1 MYSKIVAHEF
11 GPPEML
17 VVEQAQ
23 LPEPAAGEARIR
35 IEAAGVGYTDTILR
49 RGRYIA
55 YQDGLPATPGYDV
68 VGTVDA
74 VGAGVQGL
82 TIGQRVAD
90 MTVSGGYS
98 QYLIR
103 PVETLIPV
111 PPGIAP
117 AIAVEL
123 PLMAMTAWQMLTRC
137 VSLQSGASILV
148 VGASGS
154 VGRALVALGRHL
166 GLKVIGTAS
175 DANLPQVAALGA
187 TALDY
192 RRPDLLTTIRDASG
206 ADGVAAAFDAVGG
219 RSWKTSFQSLGRG
232 GTLIAYGFQDFLD
245 GDRASHEAM
254 VGLFRLNKVYNRF
267 GQLDGSGRRAIFYDI
282 NIRRQAEPEDY
293 RADMETLL
301 DLVASGAYRP
311 PQPEILPLAA
321 AAEAHHRIARGGLDH
336 RLVLD
341 PWL

>member
-1 MYSKIVAHEF
+1 
-11 GPPEML
+11 
-17 VVEQAQ
+17 
-23 LPEPAAGEARIR
+23 
-35 IEAAGVGYTDTILR
+35 TDTILR

-55 YQDGLPATPGYDV
+55 YRGGLPLTPGYDV

-74 VGAGVQGL
+74 VDPGVRGL
-82 TIGQRVAD
+82 NVGQRVAD

-103 PVETLIPV
+103 PAGMLIPV
-111 PPGIAP
+111 PPGIEP

-123 PLMAMTAWQMLTRC
+123 PLMGMTAWQMLTRC
-137 VSLQSGASILV
+137 VSLQPGAPILV

-166 GLKVIGTAS
+166 GLKVIGTSS
-175 DANLPQVAALGA
+175 DANLSQVAALGA

-192 RRPDLLTTIRDASG
+192 RRPDLLAAIRDASG

-219 RSWKTSFQSLGRG
+219 RSWKTSFQSLGRN
-232 GTLIAYGFQDFLD
+232 GTLVAYGFQDFLD
-245 GDRASHEAM
+245 GNKATHEAM
-254 VGLFRLNKVYNRF
+254 VGLFRLHKVYNRF
-267 GQLDGSGRRAIFYDI
+267 GQLDGSGRRSIFYDI
-282 NIRRQAEPEDY
+282 DIRRQAEPEDY

-301 DLVASGAYRP
+301 DLVAGGAYRP
-311 PQPEILPLAA
+311 PQPEIIPLTA
-321 AAEAHHRIARGGLDH
+321 AAEAHRRIARRGLDH